1 MTSDNKVGVAKHTAR
16 GPKPAAR
23 VFNKIGELDGF

>member
-1 MTSDNKVGVAKHTAR
+1 MTSDNKMGWPNIR
-16 GPKPAAR
+16 PAGQNPPAR